1 MVEPFLSSDW
11 YRVAALRP
19 RLRGHVDVHRQ
30 TFRGD
35 VWYVVQD
42 NHSGRYHRLPPL
54 ANYLLSLMDGRR
66 SMQSIWEAACD
77 RFSDEPPSQRE
88 TIRLLSQLHGA
99 DLIAGDFP
107 PDLEELGRRHAL
119 QARRELLG
127 RFKNPMA
134 IKLPLFDPD
143 RFLTATLPLVRWLF
157 TPVGFILWLMLTVTG
172 VVLTIV
178 NWDEMTGGLADRVLS
193 AENLILLV
201 VAYPM
206 VKLVHELG
214 HGYAAKSF
222 GGVVHEVGV
231 MFLVFIPVPYVD
243 ASSSAAF
250 PSKWRR
256 AVVGG
261 AGIMVEV
268 ALAVLAL
275 LVWLTAEPGLVR
287 ALAFNVML
295 IGGVSTLLFNGNP
308 LLRFDGY
315 FVLADLIEIP
325 NLGQRSNRYVWYLFK
340 RAFGVKGAKSPVTA
354 PGEAKWLFTYSI
366 AAFLYRV
373 FISFAIALFVAT
385 QFFFVG
391 VILAIWALSATFV
404 VPVIKGARYLLTG
417 VELRATRGR
426 AIALTTVVLGG
437 LGAAIFL
444 VPLPWATTVH
454 GVVWL
459 EPRAQLRLQTAGF
472 VAEAVV
478 ADMPV
483 TPGTV
488 LLRAE
493 DPGLDSRLELQRLEL
508 QEAELRLAAVDL
520 GDRVQGRILSE
531 RADLLRDRIAET
543 EARRARLTVDAPIAG
558 HAVLPGAK
566 DLPGRRLER
575 GALVGYILSDAPLR
589 LRVAVSEGR
598 ADLVRNRTR
607 NVTVRLLSDVMTEI
621 PGRVAGEVPQSQNVL
636 PSAALAREGGGDV
649 VLNPAASQP
658 LTALRPVFLFDVS
671 LESDHTAQ
679 RVGERALV
687 RFDHGSAPLSMRLE
701 RLLRSV
707 FLRQF
712 DL

>member
-19 RLRGHVDVHRQ
+19 RLRGHVEVHRQ
-30 TFRGD
+30 TFRDD

-42 NHSGRYHRLPPL
+42 NHSGRYHRMPPL
-54 ANYLLSLMDGRR
+54 ANYILSLMDGRR
-66 SMQSIWEAACD
+66 AMQDIWEAACD
-77 RFSDEPPSQRE
+77 RYPDEPPSQRE

-107 PDLEELGRRHAL
+107 PDLEELGRRHAR

-134 IKLPLFDPD
+134 IKLPLIDPD
-143 RFLTATLPLVRWLF
+143 KFLTATLPFVRWLF
-157 TPVGFILWLMLTVTG
+157 TPFGFVLWLMLATTG
-172 VVLTIV
+172 AVLAAV
-178 NWDEMTGGLADRVLS
+178 NWSLVTGGLADRVLS

-214 HGYAAKSF
+214 HGYAAKAF

-268 ALAVLAL
+268 ALAALAL
-275 LVWLTAEPGLVR
+275 MLWLTAEPGLVR

-315 FVLADLIEIP
+315 FVMADLVEIP
-325 NLGQRSNRYVWYLFK
+325 NLGQRSNKYIWYLFK
-340 RAFGVKGAKSPVTA
+340 RAFGVKQAKTPVTA
-354 PGEAKWLFTYSI
+354 PGEAKWLFCYAI
-366 AAFLYRV
+366 AAFVYRV
-373 FISFAIALFVAT
+373 FISLAIALFVAT
-385 QFFFVG
+385 QFFFIG
-391 VILAIWALSATFV
+391 VLLAIWALSATFV
-404 VPVIKGARYLLTG
+404 FPVIKGVKYLLTG
-417 VELRATRGR
+417 VELRATRFR
-426 AIALTTVVLGG
+426 ALALTGAMLGG
-437 LGAAIFL
+437 LGAIVFL
-444 VPLPWATTVH
+444 VPLPWTTTVY

-459 EPRAQLRLQTAGF
+459 EPQAQLRLQSAGF
-472 VAEAVV
+472 VSDAVTSDAPV
-478 ADMPV
+478 AV
-483 TPGTV
+483 GTA
-488 LLRAE
+488 LLWAE
-493 DPGLDSRLELQRLEL
+493 DPGLDGRVELQRLQL
-508 QEAELRLAAVDL
+508 QEAELRLASVDL
-520 GDRVQGRILSE
+520 GDRVQARILSE
-531 RADLLRDRIAET
+531 RADLLRDRIIET
-543 EARRARLTVDAPIAG
+543 EARRERLTVTAPIAG
-558 HAVLPGAK
+558 RAVLPMAE

-575 GALVGYILSDAPLR
+575 GALVGYVLSDQPLR
-589 LRVAVSEGR
+589 LRVAVSEAR
-598 ADLVRNRTR
+598 AELVRDKTR
-607 NVTVRLLSDVMTEI
+607 NVTVRLLADVMTEI
-621 PGRVAGEVPQSQNVL
+621 PARVASEVPQSQNVL
-636 PSAALAREGGGDV
+636 PSAALAREGGGDL
-649 VLNPAASQP
+649 VLNPAAPQP
-658 LTALRPVFLFDVS
+658 LTALRPVFLFDVAINGD
-671 LESDHTAQ
+671 LVPR

-687 RFDHGSAPLSMRLE
+687 RFDHGTAPLAVRIE
-701 RLLRSV
+701 RLVRQV

-712 DL
+712 NL